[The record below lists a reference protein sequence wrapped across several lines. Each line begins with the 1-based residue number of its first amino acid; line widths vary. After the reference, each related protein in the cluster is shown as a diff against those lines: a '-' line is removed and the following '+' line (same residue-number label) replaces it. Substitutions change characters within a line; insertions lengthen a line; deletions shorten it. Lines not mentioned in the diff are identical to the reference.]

1 MSIRTAAPTAPLL
14 CLAILAGCAQL
25 QALRP
30 AGTAPPPAALPPP
43 PAGIAAVVS
52 APPPPAAAR
61 TAAQFDTT
69 TQAQKD
75 AASAPSS
82 GEGRLLGETVASL
95 GDPGQPGLWIRTAL
109 TDVPGSGRIEYAA
122 TGRSAV
128 VQLIPSGGAAGS
140 GSQVSLAAL
149 RLLEAPLTDLPTVTV
164 YAD

>member
-1 MSIRTAAPTAPLL
+1 MLSGCTQMQAMRPVSGVPAPD
-14 CLAILAGCAQL
+14 
-25 QALRP
+25 
-30 AGTAPPPAALPPP
+30 ALPPP
-43 PAGIAAVVS
+43 PAEIAAVVM

-75 AASAPSS
+75 AASAPST

-95 GDPGQPGLWIRTAL
+95 GDPGQPGLWIRTPL
-109 TDVPGSGRIEYAA
+109 TDVPGSGRIEYGA

-128 VQLIPSGGAAGS
+128 VQIIPSGGAAGS

-149 RLLEAPLTDLPTVTV
+149 RLLEAPLTDLPTIMVF
-164 YAD
+164 AD